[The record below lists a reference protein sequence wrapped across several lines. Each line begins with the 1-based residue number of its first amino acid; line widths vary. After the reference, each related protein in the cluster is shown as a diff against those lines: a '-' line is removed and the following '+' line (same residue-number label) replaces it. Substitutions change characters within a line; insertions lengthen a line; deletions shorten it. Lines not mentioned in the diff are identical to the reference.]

1 MQRHAIRVEVLKG
14 IAAAPAPFDEEV
26 LNRLIERVVERNPVN
41 ITGYAFVVG
50 RNWAIDTHRAAERL
64 ARQKL
69 EETLEVERARI
80 EAEQYES
87 AVQEFKELRAR
98 LSLNASPMVLKQLAM
113 VQLTVFERK
122 HDPEAALF
130 FPGTREA
137 RYQWKRRGLKL
148 LWPHASEN
156 LRVALSRG
164 AKHGRAL

>member
-1 MQRHAIRVEVLKG
+1 MDQSRIRVEILKG
-14 IAAAPAPFDEEV
+14 IAVAPAPFDEAV
-26 LNRLIERVVERNPVN
+26 LDRLIEKVMGHNPVN
-41 ITGYAFVVG
+41 ITGYAFIVG

-64 ARQKL
+64 TRRKL
-69 EETLEVERARI
+69 EETLEAERVRI
-80 EAEQYES
+80 ETERYES
-87 AVQEFKELRAR
+87 AVQEFKKLRAQ

-122 HDPEAALF
+122 HDPEAALI

-164 AKHGRAL
+164 AQHGRAL